1 MVKKNIMAKIVPF
14 KAIRPTRDKAYLV
27 SSLPAYAYKK
37 HILEAKLETNPY
49 TFLHIIN
56 PEFRSDDKTQPNSIE
71 RFQHVREK
79 YDEFYSEGIFMQDEE
94 ECYYIY
100 RQITATN
107 TYIGLITGIAVD
119 DYLNGNIKIHEQTL
133 TQREETFKTYLDVCQ
148 FNAEP
153 VLLTY
158 KDNPKVER
166 IINKYLNTRSEIEF
180 CTSHKIKQDVW
191 LVNDKEDIK
200 ELTAAF
206 SEINNIYIADGH
218 HRSASSVLYCESKRK
233 ENPNYNRDEKFN
245 YFLSYLIPESK
256 LNIIEYNR
264 LITSLNEHTPDS
276 FLSEIKKQFEVEE
289 KQSAYT
295 PVKKHNFSMYLAGKW
310 YSLTAKKGT
319 YNENDIV
326 GNLDA
331 RILTLNVLTP
341 ILNINDL
348 KTDNRVSFTEGTKGA
363 EGLQEKVD
371 NEEAVVAFGLYPVS
385 IEQLKAVADANDI
398 MPPKSTWIEPKMRSG
413 LTIYSLED

>member
-1 MVKKNIMAKIVPF
+1 MAKIVPF

-56 PEFRSDDKTQPNSIE
+56 PEYRSDNKTQPNSIE
-71 RFQHVREK
+71 RFQNVKEK
-79 YDEFYSEGIFMQDEE
+79 FEEFYKDGIFMQDKED
-94 ECYYIY
+94 CFYIY

-119 DYLNGNIKIHEQTL
+119 DYLNGTIKIHEQTL
-133 TQREETFKTYLDVCQ
+133 TQREETFKMYLDVCQ

-158 KDNPKVER
+158 KDNPTVEK
-166 IINKYLNTRSEIEF
+166 IINKYLETRSEIEF

-191 LVNDKEDIK
+191 LVNDKNDIK
-200 ELTAAF
+200 ELTEAF
-206 SEINNIYIADGH
+206 NTINDIYIADGH
-218 HRSASSVLYCESKRK
+218 HRSSSSVLYCQSKRE
-233 ENPNYNRDEKFN
+233 ENPNYNPNDKFN
-245 YFLSYLIPESK
+245 YFLAYLIPESK

-264 LITSLNEHTPDS
+264 LVTSLNEHTPES
-276 FLSEIKKQFEVEE
+276 FLVEVEKVFDVE
-289 KQSAYT
+289 KKNNAYT
-295 PVKKHNFSMYLAGKW
+295 PTCNHNFSMYLAGKW
-310 YSLTAKKGT
+310 YSLTAKKAT
-319 YNENDIV
+319 FNKDDIV

-331 RILTLNVLTP
+331 RILTKNILNP
-341 ILNINDL
+341 ILGIIDL
-348 KTDNRVSFTEGTKGA
+348 KTDNRIAFMEGTKGA

-371 NEEAVVAFGLYPVS
+371 NEDAVVAFGLYPVS

-398 MPPKSTWIEPKMRSG
+398 MPPKSTWIEPKMRNG
-413 LTIYSLED
+413 LTIYSLEEAP